1 MKYEKILNTIQTKFK
16 ISRFELTA
24 ILIIILGAVL
34 AIPGGEL
41 YKAHKK
47 VESTSPELVQLIEEF
62 ANNSKSTYI
71 GSDVSGAADS
81 TLIAGDTIIASESKF
96 PTSSKKL
103 LTDGTKISLNNASK
117 TELMRIPNVGDAT
130 ANRIIEYRSR
140 NRFKRIQDIMN
151 VKGIGEKKFEKMQK
165 HLSL

>member
-24 ILIIILGAVL
+24 IMIILLGAAI
-34 AIPGGEL
+34 AIPSGEL
-41 YKAHKK
+41 YKAKENE
-47 VESTSPELVQLIEEF
+47 ESTSPKLAQLIEEF
-62 ANNSKSTYI
+62 AHNSTTTYI
-71 GSDVSGAADS
+71 GSEASGVADS
-81 TLIAGDTIIASESKF
+81 TLIAGDTLFATESKF
-96 PTSSKKL
+96 PTSTKKQIS
-103 LTDGTKISLNNASK
+103 DGTKISLNNASK

-140 NRFKRIQDIMN
+140 NKFKRIQDIMN